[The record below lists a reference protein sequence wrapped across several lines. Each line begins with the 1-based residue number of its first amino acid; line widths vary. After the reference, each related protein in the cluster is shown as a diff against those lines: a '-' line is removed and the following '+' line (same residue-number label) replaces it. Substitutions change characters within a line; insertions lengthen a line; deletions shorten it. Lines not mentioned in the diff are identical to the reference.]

1 MNNQVIFAVLDKR
14 MDCDKYLSFHK
25 SEYVSKDILKEYF
38 KDINPEN
45 TDPTIILKEDR
56 IIRTKTER
64 IEEILIIVEPI
75 IVK

>member
-25 SEYVSKDILKEYF
+25 SEYASKDILKEYF
-38 KDINPEN
+38 KDVNPEN
-45 TDPTIILKEDR
+45 SDPTIILKEDR
-56 IIRTKTER
+56 IIRIKTER
-64 IEEILIIVEPI
+64 IEEILLIVEPI